1 MSVNDKRLTI
11 ERMENALEWRALCD
25 DEYAE
30 KKTAV
35 LRCEIL
41 CKRVRARVFVTEEGS
56 VDLRKA
62 KAEGHSD
69 VIDADDAYVAATV
82 AFERLRAS
90 RETADSLIEA
100 TRTVEASRRKS

>member
-1 MSVNDKRLTI
+1 
-11 ERMENALEWRALCD
+11 MEDALEYRANSD

-30 KKTAV
+30 LKTGV
-35 LRCEIL
+35 LRCEIF

-62 KAEGHSD
+62 KAEGHID
-69 VIDADDAYVAATV
+69 VIAADDSLVAATV
-82 AFERLRAS
+82 AYERLRAS

-100 TRTVEASRRKS
+100 TRTVEASRRKT

>member
-1 MSVNDKRLTI
+1 
-11 ERMENALEWRALCD
+11 MENALDWRACCD

-30 KKTAV
+30 LKTDV

-41 CKRVRARVFVTEEGS
+41 CKRVRARVFVIEEGS

-62 KAEGHSD
+62 KAEGHTD
-69 VIDADDAYVAATV
+69 VIAADEALVKATV
-82 AFERLRAS
+82 AYERLRAS

-100 TRTVEASRRKS
+100 TRTVEASRRKA